1 MNFDSE
7 TAEAEWMYLYGKGA
21 PAALDATV
29 ARLGS
34 GVVFHMRF
42 DPIDYWSQAL
52 GFTEP
57 VTVDLLDE
65 IVDHYRGLGA
75 RTATLN
81 FAPDLLPHDFPRM
94 AAERGLVDVGPKMK
108 LGGEA
113 ADVKIA
119 PTDLRIAPVTAADA
133 EEFGEVILT
142 GFGAPGTPL
151 SGMIAASVGA
161 PNSYPFAAWDGDTI
175 VAGGVLLVHGEVG
188 ALHSGAT
195 LPAYRGRGAQSA
207 LIGTRAAA
215 AREAG
220 CRWVITETAFPSP
233 DRPNTSYNN
242 MRRAGLD
249 ELYPRTIWRWT
260 STAEN

>member
-21 PAALDATV
+21 PAALGVTV
-29 ARLGS
+29 VRIRS

-57 VTVDLLDE
+57 VTADLLDE
-65 IVDHYRGLGA
+65 IVAHYRGLGA
-75 RTATLN
+75 RKATLN
-81 FAPDLLPHDFPRM
+81 FAPDILPPDFAEM
-94 AAERGLVDVGPKMK
+94 AAERGLVETGAKMK
-108 LGGEA
+108 LGGA
-113 ADVKIA
+113 TAHVKSA
-119 PTDLRIAPVTAADA
+119 PTGFRIAPVTEPDAA
-133 EEFGEVILT
+133 EFGEVILT

-151 SGMIAASVGA
+151 SEMIAASVGV
-161 PNSYPFAAWDGDTI
+161 PNSYPLAAWDGDTM

-195 LPAYRGRGAQSA
+195 LPGYRGRGAQSA
-207 LIGTRAAA
+207 LISARSEA
-215 AREAG
+215 ARNAG
-220 CRWVITETAFPSP
+220 CRWLVAETSCPSP
-233 DRPNTSYNN
+233 DRPNSSYNN

-249 ELYPRTIWRWT
+249 ELYPRAVWRWT
-260 STAEN
+260 SEIK